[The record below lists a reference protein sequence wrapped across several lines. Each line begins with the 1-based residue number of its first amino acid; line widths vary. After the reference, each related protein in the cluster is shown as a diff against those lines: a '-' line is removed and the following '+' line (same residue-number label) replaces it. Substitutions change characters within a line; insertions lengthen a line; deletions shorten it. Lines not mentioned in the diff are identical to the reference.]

1 MPKHSLVLAFPMKLV
16 LVTLAVLLAFWLVPI
31 PNVLSQQMQ
40 EVFIRNFP
48 ETQQVIGNISIQE
61 PIPATKTEHFIEV
74 VSPIGRHEIVH
85 LIDGGV
91 IETEGFVTITTT
103 IYGWMKSGTYQPG
116 EVGVLLLPD
125 EEVFERALDDGGEIL
140 MPIEVK
146 AKVNQEGSGYFAAQ
160 DTFAIGFN
168 RYRILF
174 YNSSSKSAETNLRVY
189 LGQ

>member
-1 MPKHSLVLAFPMKLV
+1 MSKHSLVFAFPTKLV
-16 LVTLAVLLAFWLVPI
+16 LAILAVLFAIWFLPI
-31 PNVLSQQMQ
+31 PQVLSQQMQ

-61 PIPATKTEHFIEV
+61 PIPSTKTEHYTEV
-74 VSPIGRHEIVH
+74 VSPVARHEIVH

-91 IETEGFVTITTT
+91 IETEGFVTVTATV
-103 IYGWMKSGTYQPG
+103 YGWMKSGTYQPG
-116 EVGVLLLPD
+116 EIGVLLIPD

-140 MPIEVK
+140 LPIEVK
-146 AKVNQEGSGYFAAQ
+146 APVNQEGSGYFAAQ
-160 DTFAIGFN
+160 DTFAIGFD

-174 YNSSSKSAETNLRVY
+174 YNSSTKSAETNLRVY